1 MHIGYCRSCPQPT
14 NQKCWHAVI
23 SAKAVTNNNFL
34 AKKLLFTIWYTLA
47 VVRYRDGGAN
57 PLERLWIDFWDPK
70 PRVCFLHLGVTRVF
84 IRCLGEGM
92 ATRRCWMYGALS
104 FSGMNGVGWSYD
116 SWYDWVKQSKASKVV
131 VKVMIAAIDVSLP
144 EPHQQL
150 CIAFLFLFFSLL
162 TPKPRTHSSTQADE
176 LILHC
181 KCQWGNRWAAALSTP
196 PSTTHLTVNKGF

>member
-1 MHIGYCRSCPQPT
+1 MIIIDECIGCLPHCITFRDTILVCKRLQHLLLLNGSRLIGKVGEGCAKKSTPPVLPYHSSHPFTQRYTHKSHAYIGCFSPPSMHIGYCRSCPQPT

-92 ATRRCWMYGALS
+92 ATRRC
-104 FSGMNGVGWSYD
+104 
-116 SWYDWVKQSKASKVV
+116 
-131 VKVMIAAIDVSLP
+131 
-144 EPHQQL
+144 
-150 CIAFLFLFFSLL
+150 
-162 TPKPRTHSSTQADE
+162 
-176 LILHC
+176 
-181 KCQWGNRWAAALSTP
+181 
-196 PSTTHLTVNKGF
+196 